1 MKRIILSFI
10 SLWVFNVQANTV
22 PASKKEYVNL
32 WSDIAVEQMMLHNVP
47 ASITLAQGILESG
60 SGTSKL
66 AIEGNNHF
74 GIKCHGWT
82 GKAIYLDDDEKGE
95 CFRVYDN
102 AKESYEDHSKFLTEN
117 KRYNSLFELSI
128 SDYQGWANGLKT
140 SGYATNPKYADQ
152 LISLIEELNLS
163 EYDSQTGTSLA
174 SLNLLVE
181 DLEAANNLKHS
192 VLIKENK
199 VKYVIARK
207 GDTFYRISKEFEI
220 GLWQLYRYND
230 FDENKDILKE
240 GDIVYIYPK
249 RKWSKKKFMETK
261 RSMSLREFSQEE
273 AINLKKLMKIN
284 EITNPDEILV
294 KGEKVILR

>member
-1 MKRIILSFI
+1 
-10 SLWVFNVQANTV
+10 
-22 PASKKEYVNL
+22 
-32 WSDIAVEQMMLHNVP
+32 
-47 ASITLAQGILESG
+47 
-60 SGTSKL
+60 
-66 AIEGNNHF
+66 
-74 GIKCHGWT
+74 
-82 GKAIYLDDDEKGE
+82 
-95 CFRVYDN
+95 
-102 AKESYEDHSKFLTEN
+102 
-117 KRYNSLFELSI
+117 
-128 SDYQGWANGLKT
+128 
-140 SGYATNPKYADQ
+140 
-152 LISLIEELNLS
+152 
-163 EYDSQTGTSLA
+163 
-174 SLNLLVE
+174 
-181 DLEAANNLKHS
+181 LKHS

-249 RKWSKKKFMETK
+249 RKWSKKKFLETK
-261 RSMSLREFSQEE
+261 KSMSLREFSQEE

>member
-10 SLWVFNVQANTV
+10 FFFALNVQASTV